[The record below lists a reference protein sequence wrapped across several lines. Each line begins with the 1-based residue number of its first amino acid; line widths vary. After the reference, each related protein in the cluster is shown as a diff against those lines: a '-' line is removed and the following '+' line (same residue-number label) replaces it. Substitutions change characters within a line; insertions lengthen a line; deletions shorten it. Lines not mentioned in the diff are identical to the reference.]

1 MDSRKVLRYL
11 RQYGQ
16 QQTFE
21 AIRDS
26 VDPDMT
32 RDDLQKLVESGKVV
46 EVDGGVN
53 SGGMKQV
60 HYMATDDDDET

>member
-1 MDSRKVLRYL
+1 MDSRKVISFLK
-11 RQYGQ
+11 QYGQ
-16 QQTFE
+16 QQSFE
-21 AIRDS
+21 TIRDN

-32 RDDLQKLVESGKVV
+32 RDDLSKLVEDGKIK

-60 HYMATDDDDET
+60 HYMAADDDD